1 MLPTLAPDERLDEVN
16 EQIRLIQKKQG
27 LTFGTDAFLLAAFV
41 RSSPRARAVDL
52 GSGTGIIPLLLC
64 AFLFTPVDAVT
75 VAVLGTLL
83 EQILDPSPYGFMTL
97 PMWLVPNAVLALV
110 VALGAIRIRKM
121 ESRKTALVCTAVL
134 IVCAEV
140 LLTALNTA
148 ALYVDGYILGYS
160 VKALHLLLPTRVANC
175 FVRAA
180 ISCVV
185 CLALIPP
192 LRRQLK
198 KMGVL
203 S

>member
-1 MLPTLAPDERLDEVN
+1 MKKPVFARTKIYRLAMNALFVALYFILGTYLSFKIPGAV
-16 EQIRLIQKKQG
+16 QISFS
-27 LTFGTDAFLLAAFV
+27 TV
-41 RSSPRARAVDL
+41 
-52 GSGTGIIPLLLC
+52 PLLLC

-75 VAVLGTLL
+75 VAVLGPLL

-110 VALGAIRIRKM
+110 VALGAIRIRKT
-121 ESRKTALVCTAVL
+121 ESRKIALACTVVL
-134 IVCAEV
+134 IVCAEI

-148 ALYVDGYILGYS
+148 ALYVDGYLLDYS

-192 LRRQLK
+192 LRHQLK
-198 KMGVL
+198 KMGVV

>member
-1 MLPTLAPDERLDEVN
+1 MKNSVSARSKIYRLAMNALFVALYFILGTYLSFKIPGAV
-16 EQIRLIQKKQG
+16 QISFS
-27 LTFGTDAFLLAAFV
+27 T
-41 RSSPRARAVDL
+41 
-52 GSGTGIIPLLLC
+52 IPLLLC

>member
-1 MLPTLAPDERLDEVN
+1 MKNSISARSKIYRLAMNALFVALYFILGTYLSFKIPGAV
-16 EQIRLIQKKQG
+16 QISFS
-27 LTFGTDAFLLAAFV
+27 TV
-41 RSSPRARAVDL
+41 
-52 GSGTGIIPLLLC
+52 PLLLC

-110 VALGAIRIRKM
+110 VALGAIRIRKT
-121 ESRKTALVCTAVL
+121 ESRKTALVCSVVL

-148 ALYVDGYILGYS
+148 ALYVDGYLLGYS

>member
-1 MLPTLAPDERLDEVN
+1 MKNSVSARSKIYRLAMNALFVALYFILGTYLSFKIPGAV
-16 EQIRLIQKKQG
+16 QISFS
-27 LTFGTDAFLLAAFV
+27 T
-41 RSSPRARAVDL
+41 
-52 GSGTGIIPLLLC
+52 IPLLLC

-97 PMWLVPNAVLALV
+97 PMWLVPNAVLAVV

-148 ALYVDGYILGYS
+148 ALYVDGYLLGYS

>member
-1 MLPTLAPDERLDEVN
+1 MKNSVSARSKIYRLAMNALFVALYFILGTYLSFKIPGAV
-16 EQIRLIQKKQG
+16 QISFS
-27 LTFGTDAFLLAAFV
+27 T
-41 RSSPRARAVDL
+41 
-52 GSGTGIIPLLLC
+52 IPLLLC

-110 VALGAIRIRKM
+110 VALGAIRIRKL

>member
-1 MLPTLAPDERLDEVN
+1 MKNSVSARSKIYRLAMNALFVALYFILGTYLSFKIPGAV
-16 EQIRLIQKKQG
+16 QISFS
-27 LTFGTDAFLLAAFV
+27 T
-41 RSSPRARAVDL
+41 
-52 GSGTGIIPLLLC
+52 IPLLLC

-75 VAVLGTLL
+75 VAVVGTLL

-121 ESRKTALVCTAVL
+121 DSRKTALVCTAVL

>member
-1 MLPTLAPDERLDEVN
+1 MKSSVSAHTKIYRLAMNALFVALYFILGTYLSFKIPGAV
-16 EQIRLIQKKQG
+16 QISFS
-27 LTFGTDAFLLAAFV
+27 T
-41 RSSPRARAVDL
+41 
-52 GSGTGIIPLLLC
+52 IPLLLC
-64 AFLFTPVDAVT
+64 AFLFAPVDAVT

-110 VALGAIRIRKM
+110 VALGAIRIRKT
-121 ESRKTALVCTAVL
+121 ESRKLVVISTVAL
-134 IVCAEV
+134 IVCAEI
-140 LLTALNTA
+140 LLTALNTI
-148 ALYVDGYILGYS
+148 ALYVDGYLLDYS

-192 LRRQLK
+192 LRRQLR

>member
-1 MLPTLAPDERLDEVN
+1 MKNSVSARSKIYRLAMNALFVALYFILGTYLSFKIPGAV
-16 EQIRLIQKKQG
+16 QISFS
-27 LTFGTDAFLLAAFV
+27 T
-41 RSSPRARAVDL
+41 
-52 GSGTGIIPLLLC
+52 IPLLLC

-75 VAVLGTLL
+75 VAVVGTLL